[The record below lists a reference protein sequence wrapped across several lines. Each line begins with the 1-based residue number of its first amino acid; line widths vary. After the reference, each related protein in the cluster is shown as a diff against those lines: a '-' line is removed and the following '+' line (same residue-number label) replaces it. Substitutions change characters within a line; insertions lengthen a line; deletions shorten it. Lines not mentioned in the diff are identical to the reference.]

1 MGNVPASG
9 AIQEKTSNHFIS
21 DFFLILIG
29 SNKSKWTI
37 AQKRSLKQNHW
48 TWDSNIWSWKG
59 NGKTCENLNECETK
73 THDCKEPAI
82 CHDLDGTYDC
92 KCPRG
97 YRRHTTVSWLPQNGL
112 RMVWIRLYF
121 KVDNVC
127 IDIDECFEEM
137 KNCYDPSAW
146 KLSRMEFRTELNLFS
161 SKCINLIG
169 SSTCECRET
178 FIADSKSE
186 RYACIPRA
194 PYAVHQMT
202 HYDSKIMQ
210 FSNATLSTNDTFVT
224 NEIS

>member
-1 MGNVPASG
+1 
-9 AIQEKTSNHFIS
+9 
-21 DFFLILIG
+21 
-29 SNKSKWTI
+29 
-37 AQKRSLKQNHW
+37 
-48 TWDSNIWSWKG
+48 
-59 NGKTCENLNECETK
+59 
-73 THDCKEPAI
+73 
-82 CHDLDGTYDC
+82 
-92 KCPRG
+92 
-97 YRRHTTVSWLPQNGL
+97 
-112 RMVWIRLYF
+112 
-121 KVDNVC
+121 
-127 IDIDECFEEM
+127 M

-224 NEIS
+224 NETQSFKLKGQGEENRSIYADLCMTSLDKGSLEINFYTMAQVGFNIEQTSNSIITRWRSLESSAINIALFRAIY

>member
-1 MGNVPASG
+1 MSWSPGIHDQEGVCNDHGKCVCPNFFGFEKDKSKKCVWQESCNHCSKN
-9 AIQEKTSNHFIS
+9 AICENGKCSCVRGYTGKDFKSFHFGL
-21 DFFLILIG
+21 FLILIG

-112 RMVWIRLYF
+112 RMMWIRL
-121 KVDNVC
+121 
-127 IDIDECFEEM
+127 
-137 KNCYDPSAW
+137 
-146 KLSRMEFRTELNLFS
+146 
-161 SKCINLIG
+161 
-169 SSTCECRET
+169 
-178 FIADSKSE
+178 
-186 RYACIPRA
+186 
-194 PYAVHQMT
+194 
-202 HYDSKIMQ
+202 
-210 FSNATLSTNDTFVT
+210 
-224 NEIS
+224 

>member
-1 MGNVPASG
+1 MIRKEFVMTMENVFVQISLVSRKINRKNVFGKNPAITVLKMQFAKMGNVPASG

-59 NGKTCENLNECETK
+59 NGKTCENLNECETN

-97 YRRHTTVSWLPQNGL
+97 YRRHTTVSWLP
-112 RMVWIRLYF
+112 V
-121 KVDNVC
+121 
-127 IDIDECFEEM
+127 
-137 KNCYDPSAW
+137 
-146 KLSRMEFRTELNLFS
+146 FRT
-161 SKCINLIG
+161 G
-169 SSTCECRET
+169 WRWCE
-178 FIADSKSE
+178 
-186 RYACIPRA
+186 
-194 PYAVHQMT
+194 
-202 HYDSKIMQ
+202 
-210 FSNATLSTNDTFVT
+210 
-224 NEIS
+224 